1 MVSNLLSGWLK
12 KTYGQIEEFY
22 RGSQLGGR
30 CGKRKEC
37 QSSTSYIS
45 TGYCEA
51 SVAG

>member
-1 MVSNLLSGWLK
+1 MESNLLSGWLK
-12 KTYGQIEEFY
+12 KAYGQIEKFY
-22 RGSQLGGR
+22 RGSQSSSQ

-51 SVAG
+51 SLAG